1 VGQKRFFLDETR
13 YPGYAKR
20 LSVIRTEFQYTFVL
34 KAFSES
40 CLEIQLYNIYYI
52 DRYNIMYSDGFKSFW
67 FVQIPAFGVK
77 STTMKRGRNIYNTVR
92 NVI

>member
-1 VGQKRFFLDETR
+1 
-13 YPGYAKR
+13 
-20 LSVIRTEFQYTFVL
+20 
-34 KAFSES
+34 
-40 CLEIQLYNIYYI
+40 
-52 DRYNIMYSDGFKSFW
+52 MYSDGFKSFW